1 VQVAS
6 PAVSLHLKIN
16 LLVMFSESPLVKK
29 LYDRLSH
36 KVKVVSQEI
45 EHKVQNTLGD
55 RSNLSQRDLNQP
67 TYLDEMLILQTL
79 KTIENKA
86 KERMEQSD

>member
-1 VQVAS
+1 
-6 PAVSLHLKIN
+6 
-16 LLVMFSESPLVKK
+16 MFSESPLVKK

-55 RSNLSQRDLNQP
+55 RSNLSQMDSQMERNQP

-86 KERMEQSD
+86 KERMEPSDYGASDNEAEL